1 MSVSTLSLSAT
12 MPTPACL
19 PRHDADGEGAELLG
33 QLRDD
38 RSGARTGTA
47 ALAGGHEDHV
57 GALERVAQLV
67 LALHG
72 GLEADIGIGACAEPT
87 SDLAA
92 YVDLH
97 VCVTHLQRL
106 CIRIDGDELDAAKTR
121 VHHPVDGVG
130 APAAHA
136 YHLDHG
142 EVVR

>member
-1 MSVSTLSLSAT
+1 
-12 MPTPACL
+12 MPTPACWARRL
-19 PRHDADGEGAELLG
+19 PSNANGPRHDADGEGAELLG

-72 GLEADIGIGACAEPT
+72 GLEADIGIGAGAEPT
-87 SDLAA
+87 GDLAA
-92 YVDLH
+92 DVDLH
-97 VCVTHLQRL
+97 VRVTHLQRL
-106 CIRIDGDELDAAKTR
+106 RVRVDGDELDAAKTR
-121 VHHPVDGVG
+121 VDHPVDGVG
-130 APAAHA
+130 AAAAHA
-136 YHLDHG
+136 HDLDHG